1 MPVVDTGTIKRGMTI
16 ILDNELY
23 KVLEHEH
30 NKQGR
35 GTANVRLTLRN
46 VRTGSTTTRTVMAG
60 ERFEQAILENK
71 KVQFLYRDGDQFHFM
86 DQETYEQP
94 IVNADIVGDSAKY
107 MKDGLEMELLVYGD
121 EALEV
126 SLPTAVELMI
136 TDTEPNYKGD
146 TTTGGK
152 PATLETGAVTQVP
165 FFVNRGETVRVDTR
179 TGQYIERVS

>member
-1 MPVVDTGTIKRGMTI
+1 MPVVDTGTMKRGMTI
-16 ILDNELY
+16 LFDGELY
-23 KVLEHEH
+23 RVMEHEH

-46 VRTGSTTTRTVMAG
+46 VRTGSTTTKTVMAG

-71 KVQFLYRDGDQFHFM
+71 KVQFLYRDGDEFHFM
-86 DQETYEQP
+86 DQQTYEQP
-94 IVNADIVGDSAKY
+94 VVNADIVGDSAKY
-107 MKDGLEMELLVYGD
+107 MKDGLDMELLLYGD
-121 EALEV
+121 EPLDV
-126 SLPTAVELMI
+126 SLPTAVDLMI

-179 TGQYIERVS
+179 TGQYIERVG

>member
-1 MPVVDTGTIKRGMTI
+1 MPVVDTGSMKKGMTI
-16 ILDNELY
+16 LFDGELY

-46 VRTGSTTTRTVMAG
+46 VRSGSTIVKTVMAG

-71 KVQFLYRDGDQFHFM
+71 KVQYLYRDGDDFHFM
-86 DQETYEQP
+86 DQETFEQP
-94 IVNADIVGDSAKY
+94 VVGIDIIGDAAKY
-107 MKDGLEMELLVYGD
+107 MKDGLELELLFYGN
-121 EALEV
+121 EALDV
-126 SLPTAVELMI
+126 SLPTAVELTI
-136 TDTEPNYKGD
+136 TDTEPNYRGD

-165 FFVNRGETVRVDTR
+165 FFVNRGETIRVDTR
-179 TGQYIERVS
+179 TGAYIERVS